1 MSSTDPALQGIE
13 QTLVWQEE
21 LYKQLHANP
30 ELSMQE
36 SETAAEITR
45 RLEGFGYQTQQV
57 GGGVVGVLENGEGR
71 CVLTRADI
79 DALPVT
85 EATGLDYASQIDGAM
100 HACGHDMHITWSLGA
115 AELLAQHRDAWSG
128 THVALFQPGE
138 EIAAGARSM
147 VDDGLVDKLPKPDVC
162 LSQHVLP
169 GLAGTVSTSPGPILS
184 AGDSIRITLHGK
196 GSHGSMPH
204 LGVDP
209 VVLASTIVVRL
220 QGIVSR
226 VIAPGDFGVVTV
238 GSIQA
243 GSKSNIIPDSATLL
257 LNVRTYDNAVR
268 DKVLEAIERIVRG
281 ECEASGC
288 PKEPDFE
295 YYDRFPLTTNDEQT
309 TQQVTDAFVESFGQE
324 RVLHLAPIPASEDF
338 SVIPDAFGVPYCY
351 WGVGGFAEDAE
362 VVGNHNP
369 GFAPTI
375 HPTLQTGTEALA
387 VATLAWL
394 GKNTPESENKA

>member
-1 MSSTDPALQGIE
+1 MGTTSKVLDGIT

-21 LYKQLHANP
+21 LYRQLHAQP

-45 RLEGFGYQTQQV
+45 RLEGFGYQTQQI
-57 GGGVVGVLENGEGR
+57 GGGVVGVLANGEGPT
-71 CVLTRADI
+71 VLARADI

-85 EATGLDYASQIDGAM
+85 EDTGLDYSSTVDGAM
-100 HACGHDMHITWSLGA
+100 HACGHDLHVTCALGA
-115 AELLAQHRDAWSG
+115 AELLAQNRDAWQG
-128 THVALFQPGE
+128 IYVALFQPGE

-147 VDDGLVDKLPKPDVC
+147 VDAGLVDQIPRPDVC

-169 GLAGTVSTSPGPILS
+169 GLAGTVSTSPGSILS

-268 DKVLEAIERIVRG
+268 DTVLEAIERIVRG

-295 YYDRFPLTTNDEQT
+295 YYDRFPLTTNDEAT
-309 TQQVTDAFVESFGQE
+309 TQQVRDAFVSHFGE
-324 RVLHLAPIPASEDF
+324 DRVLDLAPIPASEDF
-338 SVIPDAFGVPYCY
+338 SIIPDAFGVPYTY
-351 WGVGGFAEDAE
+351 WGIGGFAEDAE

-369 GFAPTI
+369 KFAPTI
-375 HPTLQTGTEALA
+375 HPTLQTGTETLA
-387 VATLAWL
+387 VAALSWL
-394 GKNTPESENKA
+394 GRKTESEN